1 MAIGNDG
8 NSKGTIIYI
17 ITSCVVISDE
27 YIMLNTDTMD
37 NCTTNYAAS
46 NWADFKQWCVKERH
60 CWGELKCGK
69 PTKWRRNDAI
79 NHGLIATIAKWNCKI
94 ALINKTELNP
104 QLASRYQLEYSSTES
119 DNEPLPTTN
128 AIGQCRHHQW
138 RQHSLPLS
146 MLASVFGSA

>member
-46 NWADFKQWCVKERH
+46 N
-60 CWGELKCGK
+60 
-69 PTKWRRNDAI
+69 
-79 NHGLIATIAKWNCKI
+79 
-94 ALINKTELNP
+94 
-104 QLASRYQLEYSSTES
+104 
-119 DNEPLPTTN
+119 
-128 AIGQCRHHQW
+128 
-138 RQHSLPLS
+138 
-146 MLASVFGSA
+146 